1 MAKTKKVADSAESA
15 PAVKQV
21 KEITNP
27 CDSCPKTYDKKNPFC
42 KTCVNYRG

>member
-1 MAKTKKVADSAESA
+1 MAKTKKVADSTESA
-15 PAVKQV
+15 NVKQV

>member
-1 MAKTKKVADSAESA
+1 MAKTKKVADSTESA
-15 PAVKQV
+15 PAVKPV

-27 CDSCPKTYDKKNPFC
+27 CDACPKTYDKKSSFC

>member
-1 MAKTKKVADSAESA
+1 MAKMKKVADSTESA
-15 PAVKQV
+15 PVVK

-27 CDSCPKTYDKKNPFC
+27 CDSCPKTYDKKSSFC